1 MSKFEPAPVISLL
14 LLEDS
19 ALDTEL
25 TLAHLD
31 RARIAYSHRRVEDR
45 AAFEKA
51 VREHRFDIILSDYS
65 LPSFDALAALAIAK
79 EVCPGVPFIVL
90 SGAAGEELAV
100 ESLKQGATDYLLKQH
115 LHRLGPAVR
124 RALVETAERKERKCA
139 QEELSRKAQELQ
151 ALNADL
157 EQFAYAA
164 SHDLQEPL
172 RTISIFSSLLSK
184 RYRSRFDSQA
194 DEYLDYIESAARHMS
209 ALLEDLLAYTRI
221 PDGQRSSEL
230 VHLNALFD
238 QVVFLFRSQIEQNN
252 ASVTAGPL
260 PAVLGNSKQLFLV
273 LQNLISNALK
283 YRGSAAPCVTVT
295 TSSGNSAGKCII
307 CVRDNG
313 LGFDQSYAH
322 HVFGLFKRLRKGDTP
337 GTGLGL
343 AICKRIVEH
352 HGGEIWA
359 QSEPDKG
366 SQFFFSLPVPQAQS
380 PIFLQPAPA
389 VDLDV

>member
-1 MSKFEPAPVISLL
+1 M
-14 LLEDS
+14 
-19 ALDTEL
+19 
-25 TLAHLD
+25 
-31 RARIAYSHRRVEDR
+31 
-45 AAFEKA
+45 
-51 VREHRFDIILSDYS
+51 DY
-65 LPSFDALAALAIAK
+65 AALAIAQ
-79 EVCPGVPFIVL
+79 EACPDVPFIVL
-90 SGAAGEELAV
+90 SGAAGEEIAV

-115 LHRLGPAVR
+115 IHRLAPAVR
-124 RALVETAERKERKCA
+124 RALVETAERQQRKRA

-209 ALLEDLLAYTRI
+209 ALLEDLLSYTRI
-221 PDGQRSSEL
+221 PGGQRSSEL
-230 VHLNALFD
+230 VDLNAVFD

-260 PAVLGNSKQLFLV
+260 PAVPGNGKQLFLV
-273 LQNLISNALK
+273 LQNLISNSLK
-283 YRGSAAPCVTVT
+283 YRGSAAPCITVT
-295 TSSGNSAGKCII
+295 NASGNNPGKCII

-352 HGGEIWA
+352 HGGDIWA
-359 QSEPDKG
+359 QSEPGKG
-366 SQFFFSLPVPQAQS
+366 SHFFFSLPVS
-380 PIFLQPAPA
+380 PMPLSTSRTAADFDI
-389 VDLDV
+389 